1 MPFVWFVAIRY
12 LRAARGQ
19 TALILAAVS
28 IGVTVVVFLS
38 ALINGLQTSL
48 VEKTLGSQPH
58 VTLRTPRNEPRPL
71 VESAADRAI
80 ARAVQPASDR
90 LRSVEQWQ
98 AVMSEVEQ
106 VHGVVA
112 ASPTIVGS
120 GFAARADAKV
130 PIVLRGVEPER
141 FFAILDLRQRL
152 VAGTLDVSGG
162 SVAIG
167 VTLASDLGAGVGDKL
182 RIVSTEGVEDVVTV
196 AGIFRLGNEAADKTW
211 LVTSLRHAQSLFSLP
226 GGATRIELKV
236 SDVFAAE
243 RIANELRDRTGLTA
257 DSWMRLNVELLSG
270 LSAQSSSKTLIQFF
284 VVVAVALGI
293 ASVLIVSVV
302 QKSREIGILRA
313 VGVPSHRVRAIFLIQ
328 GGILGAVG
336 AVFGSGLGALFA
348 KLFEGVA
355 PAPDGAARFPVQ
367 LDAEL
372 FVGATVLAI
381 GVGLL
386 SAFIPARRASRLDP
400 ATAIRRG

>member
-58 VTLRTPRNEPRPL
+58 VTLRTPRNEPRPI
-71 VESAADRAI
+71 VESTSDRAI

-98 AVMSEVEQ
+98 AVMNEVEQ
-106 VHGVVA
+106 VPGVVA

-130 PIVLRGVEPER
+130 PIVVRGVEPER

-152 VAGTLDVSGG
+152 VAGTLDVAGG

-167 VTLASDLGAGVGDKL
+167 VTLATDLGAGVGDKL

-243 RIANELRDRTGLTA
+243 RIANDLRDRTGLTA

-367 LDAEL
+367 LDAQL
-372 FVGATVLAI
+372 FAGATVLAI

>member
-58 VTLRTPRNEPRPL
+58 VTLRTPRNEPRPI
-71 VESAADRAI
+71 VEPTADRAI
-80 ARAVQPASDR
+80 ARAIQPASDR

-98 AVMSEVEQ
+98 AVMNEVEQ
-106 VHGVVA
+106 VPGVVA

-130 PIVLRGVEPER
+130 PIVVRGVEPER

-152 VAGTLDVSGG
+152 VAGTLDVAGG

-243 RIANELRDRTGLTA
+243 RIANDLRDRTGLTA

-355 PAPDGAARFPVQ
+355 PAPDGAPRFPVQ

-372 FVGATVLAI
+372 FAGATVLAI